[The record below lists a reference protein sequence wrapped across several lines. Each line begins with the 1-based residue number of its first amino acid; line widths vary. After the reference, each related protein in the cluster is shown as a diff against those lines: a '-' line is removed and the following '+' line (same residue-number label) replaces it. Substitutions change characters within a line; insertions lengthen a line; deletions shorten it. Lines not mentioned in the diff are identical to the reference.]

1 MVNNLIF
8 LIPGEP
14 QGKERPRFVRGKNV
28 RTYTPASTHRY
39 EDLVRYYS
47 RTSRLQHNIDKPINQ
62 ECDVSIKAYFG
73 VPKSYSKKR
82 KELCLS
88 GKERPAK
95 KPDGDNIAKIVLDG
109 MNPKMK
115 LNKALHKKIC
125 LAEGFYEDDK
135 QVVAL
140 SVEKLYS
147 GKPHVEVR
155 VTWSD

>member
-14 QGKERPRFVRGKNV
+14 QGKERPRFVRGRSV

-47 RTSRLQHNIDKPINQ
+47 RLARSQHYIDKPVSQ
-62 ECDVSIKAYFG
+62 ECGVSIKAYFG

-82 KELCLS
+82 RELCLS
-88 GKERPAK
+88 GKEHPAK
-95 KPDGDNIAKIVLDG
+95 KPDGDNIAKIILDG
-109 MNPKMK
+109 LNPKMK
-115 LNKALHKKIC
+115 LDKVQHKRVC

-135 QVVAL
+135 QVVNL
-140 SVEKLYS
+140 SVEKFYS
-147 GKPHVEVR
+147 DKPHVEVR
-155 VTWSD
+155 ICWED